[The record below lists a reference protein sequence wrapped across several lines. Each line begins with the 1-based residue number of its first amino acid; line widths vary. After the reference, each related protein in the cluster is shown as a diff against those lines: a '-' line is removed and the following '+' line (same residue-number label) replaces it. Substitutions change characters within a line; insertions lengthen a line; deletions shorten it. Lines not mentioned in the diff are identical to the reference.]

1 MKIALLL
8 ANGFEEIEALT
19 PLDYL
24 RRAGASV
31 DTIGIGSKTI
41 VGSHNIPVIADITD
55 ADANANDY
63 DCVIFPG
70 GMTGATNLDAAEF
83 TNKIINAVTEKGG
96 RLAAICA
103 APLVLGRRGL
113 LKGKD
118 ATCYPGFEKDLI
130 GCDYQNSAIVVDENI
145 ITAKGAGTVFEF
157 AFAIVDKLTGSYRF
171 SKQLRESM
179 QCTR

>member
-1 MKIALLL
+1 MQ
-8 ANGFEEIEALT
+8 E
-19 PLDYL
+19 PL
-24 RRAGASV
+24 
-31 DTIGIGSKTI
+31 
-41 VGSHNIPVIADITD
+41 
-55 ADANANDY
+55 
-63 DCVIFPG
+63 
-70 GMTGATNLDAAEF
+70 
-83 TNKIINAVTEKGG
+83 VTVTFGK
-96 RLAAICA
+96 LVAAICA
-103 APLVLGRRGL
+103 APSILGHMGL
-113 LKGKD
+113 LRGRK